1 MGDQA
6 LKSDVLDNLV
16 LAATELA
23 NPSVRSIC
31 SGRGFEDALA
41 TENRFAE
48 KMSLFHLGLAYSA
61 MRELAS
67 SAGLRHR
74 MGKESR
80 KFISSWTL
88 AEEAKIVTSTWGRVL
103 G

>member
-6 LKSDVLDNLV
+6 LKSDVQDNLG

-61 MRELAS
+61 MRELNHGKIPNRTR
-67 SAGLRHR
+67 SAVWIPGGALHAVKAT
-74 MGKESR
+74 GALECSR
-80 KFISSWTL
+80 N
-88 AEEAKIVTSTWGRVL
+88 
-103 G
+103 